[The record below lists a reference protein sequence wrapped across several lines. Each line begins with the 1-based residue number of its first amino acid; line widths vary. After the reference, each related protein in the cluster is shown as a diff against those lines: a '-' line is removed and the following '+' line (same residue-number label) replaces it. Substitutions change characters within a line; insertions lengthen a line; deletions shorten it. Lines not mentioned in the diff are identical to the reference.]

1 MTTNFLRNALRRAYV
16 IRLIAVTF
24 ILIGSL
30 IISPPLATAQQTDL
44 SPTPP
49 MGWNSWDGF
58 GTTVRESEV
67 KANADVM
74 ASTLKRFGWQ
84 YTVIDIQWYEPNA
97 QAHGYRP
104 GATLSM
110 DGNGRLIPA
119 PNRFPSSA
127 NGQGFT
133 PLADYIHSK
142 GLKFGIHILRG
153 IPRQAVAQN
162 VPILGSNVHAA
173 DIADTQ
179 NICQWNTDMY
189 GVDMSKPGAQAYYDS
204 IVAQYAKWGVDFI
217 KADDMSRPY
226 HKAEIA
232 ALHKAILK
240 SGRPIVLSLS
250 PGPAP
255 LDEVEHLRANAQMW
269 RIEND
274 LWDNW
279 KSVKAMYFRAEKW
292 APLVERG
299 HWPDADMLPLG
310 HIGIRAERGDDRLSL
325 FSHDEQQTLMTFW
338 SIFRSPLMFGGD
350 LATLDAYTRSLLTN
364 ADLIAVNQDSTGNKV
379 AYSSGDLRAWTAQ
392 SARGSKKYLAVF
404 NLGDSVAH
412 VHLDWKQAGMNATP
426 GTIEDIW
433 TGKSVPSSAALDVQ
447 LAGHAS
453 AIYGLTAK

>member
-1 MTTNFLRNALRRAYV
+1 MTTDFVRNALRRAYTFG
-16 IRLIAVTF
+16 LTLVTF
-24 ILIGSL
+24 ILMGSL
-30 IISPPLATAQQTDL
+30 MMSPSLANAQQTDL

-49 MGWNSWDGF
+49 MGWNSWDAF

-74 ASTLKRFGWQ
+74 ASTLKQFGWQ

-110 DGNGRLIPA
+110 DANGRLIPA

-162 VPILGSNVHAA
+162 VPILGSHAHAA
-173 DIADTQ
+173 DIADKQ
-179 NICQWNTDMY
+179 DICKWNTDMY
-189 GVDMSKPGAQAYYDS
+189 GVDMSKPGSQAYYDS
-204 IVAQYAKWGVDFI
+204 IVAQYAQWGVDFI

-269 RIEND
+269 RIEDD

-310 HIGIRAERGDDRLSL
+310 HIGIRAERGNDRLSL
-325 FSHDEQQTLMTFW
+325 LSHEEQQTLMTFW
-338 SIFRSPLMFGGD
+338 CIFRSPMMFGGD

-364 ADLIAVNQDSTGNKV
+364 ADLMAVNQGSTENKV
-379 AYSSGDLRAWTAQ
+379 AYSSGDLRVWTAQ
-392 SARGSKKYLAVF
+392 STQSSKKYLAVF
-404 NLGDSVAH
+404 NLGDSAVP
-412 VHLDWKQAGMNATP
+412 VHLDWKQVGINGAP
-426 GTIEDIW
+426 GTIHDIW
-433 TGKSVPSSAALDVQ
+433 TGTPVPSPAALDVQ
-447 LAGHAS
+447 LAPHAS
-453 AIYGLTAK
+453 AIYGLMGK